1 MKNKVLVAALLLAM
15 AVSVRA
21 QYSDYYYHRVG
32 DTIEMRSE
40 IGYYAWWNFEY
51 YYENDLP
58 LYLEPCE
65 AGYLAVQKPFLY
77 CMDSAVFV
85 QRYYTPTPLT
95 VVGLAGCCLRT
106 RGYGFPS
113 LGNSDTNEYKDYFVI
128 YNALPDS
135 FPLVGMAEWNPFDP
149 YRKLH
154 LQYHRIGRDEPYDTT
169 SFLCCRH
176 SPKEM
181 YLPVYEYYFDTA
193 VIVEDSFYVGGTFFG
208 GDYEC
213 TGVTALTEINSY
225 YWTVSY
231 GDSYE
236 YPCEA
241 VLNFIPSSNGV
252 TGHCMLETGLYKS
265 KYGYTIR
272 SDTPVRPFADAPW
285 VWQERNLRHILIYP
299 LVEVD
304 TTVPPN
310 WACLPVDNV
319 QVTTSGIAA
328 TVTWDVFPN
337 YTSVRLRYG
346 KAQFPQSQWTEIDVT
361 GNTLYTITD
370 LQPQTRYGVT
380 MKAECDTIKKASPWS
395 EPVTFFSGGNTE
407 GIEGT
412 TLLSQLTFLQ
422 PNPTKDEMTVTSSFS
437 LKEIDIWTVDGTM
450 VYHGGCTGHDT
461 NVDVS
466 WLRPGTYIVAIH
478 THNGTTHKRLVIA
491 R

>member
-1 MKNKVLVAALLLAM
+1 MKNKVLVAALLLTM
-15 AVSVRA
+15 AVSARA

-58 LYLEPCE
+58 LYFEPNE
-65 AGYLAVQKPFLY
+65 LPYIFAQDPLVYA
-77 CMDSAVFV
+77 MDSAVFV
-85 QRYYTPTPLT
+85 QRYYTPTPLR
-95 VVGLAGCCLRT
+95 VVGLAGVCMRA
-106 RGYGFPS
+106 RGIWPS
-113 LGNSDTNEYKDYFVI
+113 FGNRDTNEYKDYFVI
-128 YNALPDS
+128 YDAMPDS
-135 FPLVGMAEWNPFDP
+135 FPLVGKTEWSP
-149 YRKLH
+149 YDSYRMLH
-154 LQYHRIGRDEPYDTT
+154 LQYHLIGQGDPYDTT

-176 SPKEM
+176 SPKEI
-181 YLPVYEYYFDTA
+181 YLPIHEYYFDSA
-193 VIVEDSFYVGGTFFG
+193 IIVEDSFYVGGTFFG
-208 GDYEC
+208 GDTDF
-213 TGVTALTEINSY
+213 TGINDPTLIRTY

-231 GDSYE
+231 GDGHE

-241 VLNFIPSSNGV
+241 VVNYIPGNC
-252 TGHCMLETGLYKS
+252 TLESGLYKS
-265 KYGYTIR
+265 KYGFTTMAGSPIR
-272 SDTPVRPFADAPW
+272 TFADAPW
-285 VWQERNLRHILIYP
+285 VWQDRIFGRHILIYP

-304 TTVPPN
+304 TTVAPS

-319 QVTTSGIAA
+319 QVTSSGRLA

-337 YTSVRLRYG
+337 YSRVRLRYG

-461 NVDVS
+461 KVDVS